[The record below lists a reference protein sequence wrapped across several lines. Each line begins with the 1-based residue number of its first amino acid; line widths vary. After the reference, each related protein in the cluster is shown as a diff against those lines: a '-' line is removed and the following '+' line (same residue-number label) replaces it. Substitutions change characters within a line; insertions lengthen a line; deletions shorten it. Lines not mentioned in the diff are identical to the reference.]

1 MTTITI
7 KTTPEVK
14 ESIRATAKGKGM
26 TVTGYIMHLIAKDKE
41 AGK

>member
-1 MTTITI
+1 MVTITI

-14 ESIRATAKGKGM
+14 ESIREMAKSKGM

-41 AGK
+41 QSK